1 MKVPTKDVLENCI
14 MELDP
19 AFPVSVIKKCNR
31 SELLEIV
38 KLKLKNKKIVNHIKQ
53 LDGMIS
59 EFEKQRKK
67 NSNNNH

>member
-1 MKVPTKDVLENCI
+1 MKVPTKEVLENCI

-19 AFPVSVIKKCNR
+19 GFPVTVLKKCNR
-31 SELLEIV
+31 SELMEIV

-53 LDGMIS
+53 LEGMIT